1 MKKELEELSK
11 TTDVLKE
18 FKSRVGQEDKTE
30 DIEELIKEWKEEE
43 TNKQEDNKK
52 INNSVENVA
61 LTEEIKK
68 SNMDLGYLDDDATL
82 ELSDIELDKT
92 VILDE
97 NAKSNEISDSDELTN
112 KVKTFF
118 TSNEKKLDDIDEKLN
133 EGLIKRQNQKKYG
146 LHLVLIVLVFLPIFI
161 TLLVIGQHSN
171 ELISKNMVNI
181 LYVLTGICSGL
192 VLIGGI
198 LYLKNIN
205 IKYISRVNKIFKYIY
220 MFFMTIYIIC
230 CATLLFLL
238 YGPMNDFRD
247 WLVTTAMATKDH
259 QYYCKWFYNQNEIDE
274 VFSRNYIKEPNE
286 STDETLINVNGESD
300 IEYANE
306 YEKEVLTKDKDNDL
320 YKIINFEVNGCKAYL
335 AVIYDPSKIR
345 VTTTDKIGVRGQ
357 YVTTM
362 AKREQARVAINGAGF
377 YDPGYTSSG
386 GCPKGITIVNGK
398 IVTNNEYGKVTNGGI
413 IGFTNDNKLV
423 LLKNTTAKEALAK
436 GVRDA
441 VSWGP
446 FLIVNGKAA
455 YTKGNGGWGYAAR
468 TAIGQREDGIVLL
481 LVVDSNYNRTKGAD
495 MVDMTEIMQRY
506 GAINASNLDGG
517 TSSVMVVN
525 GELISHPID
534 SALQNETRP
543 IATSF
548 VVSE

>member
-1 MKKELEELSK
+1 MEKELEELSK

-30 DIEELIKEWKEEE
+30 DIEQLMKEWK
-43 TNKQEDNKK
+43 KDNHHKESKK
-52 INNSVENVA
+52 DVEPSPVA
-61 LTEEIKK
+61 LTEEVAK
-68 SNMDLGYLDDDATL
+68 SNMDLGYMNDDTTL

-92 VILDE
+92 IVLED
-97 NAKSNEISDSDELTN
+97 NDQ
-112 KVKTFF
+112 VKTV
-118 TSNEKKLDDIDEKLN
+118 TAPIDLSDKGETVKKESEIEAELN
-133 EGLIKRQNQKKYG
+133 DGLIRRQTQKKYG
-146 LHLVLIVLVFLPIFI
+146 LRLVWIALVFIPIFI
-161 TLLVIGQHSN
+161 TLITIGQHSN
-171 ELISKNMVNI
+171 ELISNQMVNI
-181 LYVLTGICSGL
+181 LYILTGLCSGVL
-192 VLIGGI
+192 VVGVI
-198 LYLKNIN
+198 LYLKNIR
-205 IKYISRVNKIFKYIY
+205 ISFISKTNKIFKYIY
-220 MFFMTIYIIC
+220 MFFMVIYILC
-230 CATLLFLL
+230 CATFLFLL
-238 YGPMNDFRD
+238 YGPITDFKD

-259 QYYCKWFYNQNEIDE
+259 QYYCTWFYSQAEIDE
-274 VFSRNYIKEPNE
+274 VFSRNYIQEPNE
-286 STDETLINVNGESD
+286 STDDKLVNVNASKDDGV
-300 IEYANE
+300 YANE
-306 YEKEVLTKDKDNDL
+306 YEEAVLTKEDGNDL
-320 YKIINFEVNGCKAYL
+320 YKIINFEVNGCQAYL

-362 AKREQARVAINGAGF
+362 AKREKAKVAINGAGF

-398 IVTNNEYGKVTNGGI
+398 IVTNNEYGKVKKGGL

-423 LLKNTTAKEALAK
+423 LLKNITAQEALAK

-446 FLIVNGKAA
+446 YLIVNGKAA

-468 TAIGQREDGIVLL
+468 TAIGQRADGIVLL

-495 MVDMTEIMQRY
+495 MVNMTEIMQRY
-506 GAINASNLDGG
+506 GAINAANLDGG
-517 TSSVMVVN
+517 TSSVMVEN

-548 VVSE
+548 IVTE

>member
-1 MKKELEELSK
+1 MEKELEELSK
-11 TTDVLKE
+11 TTDILKE

-30 DIEELIKEWKEEE
+30 DIEQLMDEWKRKSSNSNQLEHQNSLQSEIALAEE
-43 TNKQEDNKK
+43 
-52 INNSVENVA
+52 V
-61 LTEEIKK
+61 KK
-68 SNMDLGYLDDDATL
+68 SNMDIDNMIDDTTL
-82 ELSDIELDKT
+82 ELSDIELDNT
-92 VILDE
+92 VVLEDNNQGQEKIISNNLINVVEPLFINKKSELELDE
-97 NAKSNEISDSDELTN
+97 EL
-112 KVKTFF
+112 K
-118 TSNEKKLDDIDEKLN
+118 D
-133 EGLIKRQNQKKYG
+133 GLIRRQQQKRYG
-146 LHLVLIVLVFLPIFI
+146 LRLMLIVLIFI
-161 TLLVIGQHSN
+161 PILITLITIGQHSN

-181 LYVLTGICSGL
+181 LYILMGLCSGIF
-192 VLIGGI
+192 LIGSV
-198 LYLKNIN
+198 LYIKNMKVIF
-205 IKYISRVNKIFKYIY
+205 ISTTSKLFKYIY
-220 MFFMTIYIIC
+220 MFFMVTYILC
-230 CATLLFLL
+230 CTTLLFLL
-238 YGPMNDFRD
+238 YGPITDFKD

-259 QYYCKWFYNQNEIDE
+259 QYYCTWFYSKKEIDE
-274 VFSRNYIKEPNE
+274 VFSRNFIQEPE
-286 STDETLINVNGESD
+286 GITDDKLVNVNASKED
-300 IEYANE
+300 DEYANE
-306 YEKEVLTKDKDNDL
+306 YDREVLTKDEGNDL

-345 VTTTDKIGVRGQ
+345 ITTTDKIGVRGQ

-362 AKREQARVAINGAGF
+362 AKREKAKVAINGAGF

-386 GCPKGITIVNGK
+386 GSPKGITIVNGK
-398 IVTNNEYGKVTNGGI
+398 IVTNNEYGKVKNGGL

-423 LLKNTTAKEALAK
+423 LLKDITAKEALQM

-446 FLIVNGKAA
+446 YLIVNGKAA

-468 TAIGQREDGIVLL
+468 TAIGQRADGIVLL

-543 IATSF
+543 IATAF
-548 VVSE
+548 IVTE

>member
-1 MKKELEELSK
+1 MEKELEELSK

-30 DIEELIKEWKEEE
+30 DVEQLVKEWKKEE
-43 TNKQEDNKK
+43 
-52 INNSVENVA
+52 INNHDNNDVDAQLKEVN

-68 SNMDLGYLDDDATL
+68 SNMDSEYLDDDTTL

-92 VILDE
+92 VILEDNE
-97 NAKSNEISDSDELTN
+97 RVKKVSSSNELTD
-112 KVKTFF
+112 KVEIFF
-118 TSNEKKLDDIDEKLN
+118 TSNSKSSSDISNELN
-133 EGLIKRQNQKKYG
+133 EGLIRRQKQKKYG
-146 LHLVLIVLVFLPIFI
+146 LRLVLIVLFFIPIFI

-171 ELISKNMVNI
+171 ELISKGMVSI
-181 LYVLTGICSGL
+181 LYALSGLCSGL
-192 VLIGGI
+192 IFIGGI
-198 LYLKNIN
+198 LYLKNIK
-205 IKYISRVNKIFKYIY
+205 IKYVSKINKIFKYIY
-220 MFFMTIYIIC
+220 MFFMVIYTLC
-230 CATLLFLL
+230 CATFLFLL
-238 YGPMNDFRD
+238 YGPINDFRD

-259 QYYCKWFYNQNEIDE
+259 QYYCTWFYNKTEIDE

-286 STDETLINVNGESD
+286 STDETLVNVNADSD

-306 YEKEVLTKDKDNDL
+306 YEKAVLTKDTGNDL

-362 AKREQARVAINGAGF
+362 AKREKAKVAINGAGF
-377 YDPGYTSSG
+377 YDPGYSSSG
-386 GCPKGITIVNGK
+386 GSPKGITIVNGK
-398 IVTNNEYGKVTNGGI
+398 IVTNNEYGKVKNGGL

-423 LLKNTTAKEALAK
+423 LLKNVTANEALAK

-468 TAIGQREDGIVLL
+468 TAIGQRADGIVLL

-495 MVDMTEIMQRY
+495 MVDMTEIMQQY

-548 VVSE
+548 VVTE

>member
-1 MKKELEELSK
+1 MEKELEEISK

-30 DIEELIKEWKEEE
+30 DIEQLVKEWKKEEL
-43 TNKQEDNKK
+43 NKQDDNKK
-52 INNSVENVA
+52 VDDPCENVV

-68 SNMDLGYLDDDATL
+68 SNMDLGYLDDDTTL

-92 VILDE
+92 VILDD
-97 NAKSNEISDSDELTN
+97 NIQANGASTSNELTN
-112 KVKTFF
+112 KVEVFF
-118 TSNEKKLDDIDEKLN
+118 TSNEKSSDEINMELN
-133 EGLIKRQNQKKYG
+133 EGLIKRQKQKKYG
-146 LHLVLIVLVFLPIFI
+146 LHLILIVLVFVPIFI
-161 TLLVIGQHSN
+161 TLLMIGQHSN
-171 ELISKNMVNI
+171 ELISKNMLNI

-192 VLIGGI
+192 ILIGGI
-198 LYLKNIN
+198 LYLKNIK
-205 IKYISRVNKIFKYIY
+205 IKYISRINKIFKYIY
-220 MFFMTIYIIC
+220 MFFMTIYILC
-230 CATLLFLL
+230 CATFLFLL
-238 YGPMNDFRD
+238 YGPINDFRD

-259 QYYCKWFYNQNEIDE
+259 QYYCTWFYNQNEIDE

-286 STDETLINVNGESD
+286 STDETLVNVNGESD

-306 YEKEVLTKDKDNDL
+306 YEKEILTKDEGNDL

-362 AKREQARVAINGAGF
+362 AKREKAKVAINGAGF

-398 IVTNNEYGKVTNGGI
+398 IVTNNEYGRVRNGGL

-423 LLKNTTAKEALAK
+423 LLKNVTANEALAK
-436 GVRDA
+436 GIRDA

-468 TAIGQREDGIVLL
+468 TAIGQRADGIVLL

-525 GELISHPID
+525 GELISYPID

-548 VVSE
+548 VVTE

>member
-1 MKKELEELSK
+1 MEKELEEISK

-18 FKSRVGQEDKTE
+18 FKSRVSQEDKTE
-30 DIEELIKEWKEEE
+30 DIEQLVKEWKKEEK
-43 TNKQEDNKK
+43 NKQDDNKK
-52 INNSVENVA
+52 VDDSCENVV

-68 SNMDLGYLDDDATL
+68 SNMDLGYLDDDTTL

-92 VILDE
+92 VILDD
-97 NAKSNEISDSDELTN
+97 NVQANGASVSNELTN
-112 KVKTFF
+112 KVEVFF
-118 TSNEKKLDDIDEKLN
+118 TPNGKSLDEINGELN
-133 EGLIKRQNQKKYG
+133 EGLIKRQKQKKYG
-146 LHLVLIVLVFLPIFI
+146 LHLILIVLVFVPIFI
-161 TLLVIGQHSN
+161 TLLMIGQHSN
-171 ELISKNMVNI
+171 ELISKNMLNI

-192 VLIGGI
+192 IIIGGI
-198 LYLKNIN
+198 LYLKNIK
-205 IKYISRVNKIFKYIY
+205 IKYISRINKIFKYIY
-220 MFFMTIYIIC
+220 MFFMTIYILC
-230 CATLLFLL
+230 CATFLFLL
-238 YGPMNDFRD
+238 YGPINDFRD

-259 QYYCKWFYNQNEIDE
+259 QYYCTWFYNQNEIDE

-286 STDETLINVNGESD
+286 STDETLVNVNGESD

-306 YEKEVLTKDKDNDL
+306 YEKEVLTKDEGNDL

-362 AKREQARVAINGAGF
+362 AKRENAKVAINGAGF

-398 IVTNNEYGKVTNGGI
+398 IVTNNEYGKVTNGGL

-423 LLKNTTAKEALAK
+423 LLKNVTADEALTK

-468 TAIGQREDGIVLL
+468 TAIGQRADGIVLL

-548 VVSE
+548 VVTE

>member
-1 MKKELEELSK
+1 M
-11 TTDVLKE
+11 
-18 FKSRVGQEDKTE
+18 
-30 DIEELIKEWKEEE
+30 
-43 TNKQEDNKK
+43 
-52 INNSVENVA
+52 A
-61 LTEEIKK
+61 LQVQ
-68 SNMDLGYLDDDATL
+68 D
-82 ELSDIELDKT
+82 
-92 VILDE
+92 
-97 NAKSNEISDSDELTN
+97 
-112 KVKTFF
+112 
-118 TSNEKKLDDIDEKLN
+118 
-133 EGLIKRQNQKKYG
+133 
-146 LHLVLIVLVFLPIFI
+146 
-161 TLLVIGQHSN
+161 
-171 ELISKNMVNI
+171 
-181 LYVLTGICSGL
+181 
-192 VLIGGI
+192 
-198 LYLKNIN
+198 
-205 IKYISRVNKIFKYIY
+205 
-220 MFFMTIYIIC
+220 
-230 CATLLFLL
+230 
-238 YGPMNDFRD
+238 
-247 WLVTTAMATKDH
+247 
-259 QYYCKWFYNQNEIDE
+259 
-274 VFSRNYIKEPNE
+274 
-286 STDETLINVNGESD
+286 
-300 IEYANE
+300 
-306 YEKEVLTKDKDNDL
+306 
-320 YKIINFEVNGCKAYL
+320 KIINFEVNGCKAYL
-335 AVIYDPSKIR
+335 AVIYDPSKVR

-362 AKREQARVAINGAGF
+362 AKREQAKVAINGAGF

>member
-1 MKKELEELSK
+1 MEKELEELSK

-18 FKSRVGQEDKTE
+18 FKSRVGEEDKTE
-30 DIEELIKEWKEEE
+30 DIEQLVKEWKKEE
-43 TNKQEDNKK
+43 
-52 INNSVENVA
+52 INNHDNNDVDAQLKEVN

-68 SNMDLGYLDDDATL
+68 SNMDSEYLDDDTTL

-92 VILDE
+92 VILEDNE
-97 NAKSNEISDSDELTN
+97 RVKKVSSSNELTD
-112 KVKTFF
+112 KVEIFF
-118 TSNEKKLDDIDEKLN
+118 TPNSKSSSDISNELN
-133 EGLIKRQNQKKYG
+133 EGLIRRQKQKKYG
-146 LHLVLIVLVFLPIFI
+146 LRLVLIVLFFIPIFI
-161 TLLVIGQHSN
+161 TLLVIGKHSN
-171 ELISKNMVNI
+171 ELISKGMVSI
-181 LYVLTGICSGL
+181 LYALSGLCSGL
-192 VLIGGI
+192 IFIGGI
-198 LYLKNIN
+198 LYLKNIK
-205 IKYISRVNKIFKYIY
+205 IKYVSKINKIFKYIY
-220 MFFMTIYIIC
+220 MFFMVSYTLC
-230 CATLLFLL
+230 CATFLFLL
-238 YGPMNDFRD
+238 YGPINDFRD

-259 QYYCKWFYNQNEIDE
+259 QYYCTWFYNKTEIDE

-286 STDETLINVNGESD
+286 STDETLVNVNADSD

-306 YEKEVLTKDKDNDL
+306 YEKAVLTKDTGNDL

-362 AKREQARVAINGAGF
+362 AKREKAKVAINGAGF
-377 YDPGYTSSG
+377 YDPGYSSSG
-386 GCPKGITIVNGK
+386 GSPKGITIVNGK
-398 IVTNNEYGKVTNGGI
+398 IVTNNEYGKVKNGGL

-423 LLKNTTAKEALAK
+423 LLKNVTANEALAK

-468 TAIGQREDGIVLL
+468 TAIGQRADGIVLL

-495 MVDMTEIMQRY
+495 MVDMTEIMQQY

-548 VVSE
+548 VVTE